1 MLIQNKRRFI
11 AYFFLGFSFLGTLS
25 TLAQEMSFGESETF
39 ILGDLKVT
47 GLKSYNEQTV
57 KTYTGL
63 RVGQVIEI
71 PGEEISGIIKKLWN
85 LELFSDVAFY
95 YNDI

>member
-1 MLIQNKRRFI
+1 MEKLQNNFKNSMLIQNKRRFI
-11 AYFFLGFSFLGTLS
+11 TYLFLGFSFLGTLT
-25 TLAQEMSFGESETF
+25 TLAQEMSFEESETF

-71 PGEEISGIIKKLWN
+71 PGEEIS
-85 LELFSDVAFY
+85 E
-95 YNDI
+95 